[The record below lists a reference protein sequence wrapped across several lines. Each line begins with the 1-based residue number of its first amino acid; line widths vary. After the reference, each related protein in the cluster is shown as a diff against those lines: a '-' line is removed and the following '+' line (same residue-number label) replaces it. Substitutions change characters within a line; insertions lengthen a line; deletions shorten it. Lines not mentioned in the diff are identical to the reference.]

1 MTIQEPHGGVLRPD
15 MIRSASHV
23 VIGAGV
29 VEEPGDGVQ

>member
-1 MTIQEPHGGVLRPD
+1 VLRPD
-15 MIRSASHV
+15 MIRSAAHV